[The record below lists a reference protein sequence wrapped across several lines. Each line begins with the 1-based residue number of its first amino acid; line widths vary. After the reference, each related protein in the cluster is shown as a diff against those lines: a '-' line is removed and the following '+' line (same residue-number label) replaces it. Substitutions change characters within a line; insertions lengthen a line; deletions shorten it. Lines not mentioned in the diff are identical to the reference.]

1 MGWYGYTGAKVMDIS
16 NLKSMLPPD
25 VFKALPDVIHVF
37 EINNPYRL
45 THFLSQVSHE
55 SGGFVHTAENMN
67 YSEAGLLAVFPS
79 HFTPTQAKEYA
90 NKPECIANRAYAN
103 RMGNGDEASGD
114 GWRYRGRG
122 YIQITGKDLYE
133 RMAEDIDGAIIEKPE
148 CIADQYALAS
158 AGWWWLAEGC
168 NKIADTRPTVKA
180 MTRKVNGGLYG
191 LADRQELYRA
201 FSGSLGS

>member
-1 MGWYGYTGAKVMDIS
+1 MGWYVYTGAKVMDIS

-45 THFLSQVSHE
+45 AHFLSQVSHE
-55 SGGFVHTAENMN
+55 SGGFVHPVENMN
-67 YSEAGLLAVFPS
+67 YSQAGLLAVFPS

-90 NKPECIANRAYAN
+90 NKPECIANHVYAN

-122 YIQITGKDLYE
+122 YIQITGKAQYE
-133 RMAEDIDGAIIEKPE
+133 NMAGDIDGAIIEKPGLVGDE
-148 CIADQYALAS
+148 YALAS

-168 NKIADTRPTVKA
+168 NEIADLRHTVKA
-180 MTRKVNGGLYG
+180 MTRKVNGGLNG
-191 LADRQELYRA
+191 LADRQELYRMFRDA
-201 FSGSLGS
+201 LGS